1 MGYGSGL
8 GHIGHDFQN
17 MDFRGRPMTE
27 TDISYHP
34 HEHAM
39 AIRYQQRSAEIK
51 ALQRQCYALATLRLR
66 AAVDAAG
73 GSGAGLAVVSDIDE
87 TILDNA
93 AVMAHAMTRPTDQD
107 KIDIWKLWEREGQPH
122 LIPGAADFFEL
133 ADKLGVT
140 IFYVSDRF
148 DENKIATVATLS
160 RLGLPQVDADHVLL
174 LGPPKAERRTG
185 IENSH
190 RIILLLGDTL
200 HDFDDSFAG
209 SPLEEQHLLT
219 ERHAKRF
226 GEDWIVFP
234 NAGHGTWMEAE
245 LQPWDAPMRGL

>member
-1 MGYGSGL
+1 
-8 GHIGHDFQN
+8 
-17 MDFRGRPMTE
+17 MTE
-27 TDISYHP
+27 TGILDHP

-66 AAVDAAG
+66 AIVEAAG

-93 AVMAHAMTRPTDQD
+93 AVMAHAMSWPTRQD

-133 ADKLGVT
+133 ADELGVT

-148 DENKIATVATLS
+148 DENKIATIATLS
-160 RLGLPQVDADHVLL
+160 RLGLPQVDADHVRL
-174 LGPPKAERRTG
+174 LGPPKAERRIA
-185 IENSH
+185 IEKSH

-200 HDFDDSFAG
+200 HDFDDAFAG
-209 SPLEEQHLLT
+209 SPLEEQHRLT
-219 ERHAKRF
+219 EEHARRF

-245 LQPWDAPMRGL
+245 LLPWDAPIRSL